1 MFGFANRKR
10 TKRNTGEKTLDWNR
24 DRLSYDSSA
33 AKLPYSYYPQGKR
46 AVEPFVRILT
56 EPLGLSQKIYH
67 HPTGRQFFNEVEG
80 FVIND
85 KLTVLRYYGCGVYPG
100 ICKQLAERRPY
111 LRFSCRCR
119 RRAALPGAVFDNGRS
134 RTVWSADHGY

>member
-1 MFGFANRKR
+1 MGKFLQKMFGFANRKR

-56 EPLGLSQKIYH
+56 EPLETNIQLPVLPLPNTQTLRLII
-67 HPTGRQFFNEVEG
+67 NEYYT
-80 FVIND
+80 IRAQNWQ
-85 KLTVLRYYGCGVYPG
+85 TISRRLR
-100 ICKQLAERRPY
+100 
-111 LRFSCRCR
+111 
-119 RRAALPGAVFDNGRS
+119 
-134 RTVWSADHGY
+134 

>member
-1 MFGFANRKR
+1 MQKMFGFANSKR

-24 DRLSYDSSA
+24 DCLSYDSSA

-67 HPTGRQFFNEVEG
+67 HPTGRQFFRRLIMYSFIYLILFIFIFC
-80 FVIND
+80 FVVLCKICAKIENS
-85 KLTVLRYYGCGVYPG
+85 TVLIV
-100 ICKQLAERRPY
+100 K
-111 LRFSCRCR
+111 
-119 RRAALPGAVFDNGRS
+119 N
-134 RTVWSADHGY
+134 